1 MLVTRQSV
9 AWQNQLEMRGAPMS
23 VTALVAVLGLVSGIT
38 GTVLGVLNFL
48 RDRAAVEV
56 SLQWD
61 MSVTPGTEYDANK
74 KWGVITV
81 ANIGR
86 RPIFVSHV
94 AIRLTK
100 SASIQGGYSHLV
112 VPASITGKS
121 LTEGSPAERYILTQ
135 DGLEE
140 YAAHW
145 RGMVAQVS
153 DARGREWKS
162 KKLRQDQKPSWAKSA
177 TDAATQDSQKG

>member
-1 MLVTRQSV
+1 MT
-9 AWQNQLEMRGAPMS
+9 
-23 VTALVAVLGLVSGIT
+23 VTALVAILSLMSGVI

-48 RDRAAVEV
+48 RDRAAAVEV
-56 SLQWD
+56 SLPWD
-61 MSVTPGTEYDANK
+61 MSVTPGTGYDTNK

-94 AIRLTK
+94 AIRLPK
-100 SASIQGGYSHLV
+100 NASIKGGYSHLV
-112 VPASITGKS
+112 IPSGISGKT
-121 LTEGSPAERYILTQ
+121 LTEGAPTERYVVTQ
-135 DGLEE
+135 DDLER

-153 DARGREWKS
+153 DASGRVWRS
-162 KKLRQDQKPSWAKSA
+162 KRLRSNQKPSWADPPSGAISK
-177 TDAATQDSQKG
+177 

>member
-1 MLVTRQSV
+1 VELPGDTMTVT
-9 AWQNQLEMRGAPMS
+9 E
-23 VTALVAVLGLVSGIT
+23 LVAVLGLVSGVT

-86 RPIFVSHV
+86 RPILVSHV
-94 AIRLTK
+94 ALRLPK
-100 SASIQGGYSHLV
+100 RASINGGYSHLV
-112 VPASITGKS
+112 IPSGIIGKT
-121 LTEGSPAERYILTQ
+121 LTEGAPAERYVVTQ

-153 DARGREWKS
+153 DTRGRVWSS
-162 KKLRQDQKPSWAKSA
+162 KKLRRNQIPSWA
-177 TDAATQDSQKG
+177 DASGAVSQNSQEGG